1 MLDTNCSVAASRHR
15 DVPPDVVRA
24 IRAVSE
30 RRLTEMYDRETV
42 MVIAAAVGF
51 EDEAEWLVEHRHLY
65 FIALEL
71 SCAVEDASEAR
82 AVA

>member
-1 MLDTNCSVAASRHR
+1 MLDPKLFCSGKPHR

-42 MVIAAAVGF
+42 MVIAAAIGF

-71 SCAVEDASEAR
+71 SCVEDASEAR

>member
-1 MLDTNCSVAASRHR
+1 MSEPNASRIPESDR
-15 DVPPDVVRA
+15 DVPAEVAHA
-24 IRAVSE
+24 IRAVSA

-42 MVIAAAVGF
+42 MVLAATIGF

-65 FIALEL
+65 FIALKL
-71 SCAVEDASEAR
+71 SRVVETEPAAR

>member
-1 MLDTNCSVAASRHR
+1 MSESHASGMTQPHR
-15 DVPPDVVRA
+15 DVPAGVVRA
-24 IRAVSE
+24 IRAVDA

-42 MVIAAAVGF
+42 MVIAATIGF

-65 FIALEL
+65 YIALEL
-71 SCAVEDASEAR
+71 SRVVEDEPGER